1 MTGFYHNQWNGS
13 FDGTEEELALLL
25 SRAADIVD
33 NAISISG
40 YTVKTVPQLWHD
52 RVYKAVCAQAD
63 FIEAQGGAESLTE
76 SPYSSVT
83 LGKFSYTKAASNASE
98 NTSGT
103 SAEVLCPLAHSYL
116 APTGLLYRGV
126 TVV

>member
-13 FDGTEEELALLL
+13 YDGTVEELALLL

-40 YTVKTVPQLWHD
+40 YTVEAVPQLWHD
-52 RVYKAVCAQAD
+52 RVCKAVCAQAD
-63 FIEAQGGAESLTE
+63 FIEAQGGAESLTD
-76 SPYSSVT
+76 SPYNSVT

-98 NTSGT
+98 STLGT
-103 SAEVLCPLAHSYL
+103 SAEVLCPVAQSYL

-126 TVV
+126 TVI